1 MDYRPS
7 VTALLAFAVAAWHP
21 ASAHPWASNGTA
33 RGGALASK
41 TGNGTPLTAPA
52 RPATQT
58 QPAKVPTGT
67 TPSTAS
73 HASAVASGAP
83 AASSATPTTGQ
94 RQYFV
99 EIVIFRAR
107 VALGTPEDWQAETG
121 MARTVTG
128 GEAPSGSGIG
138 QLIDLLPASQ
148 YRLTSIADILRGS
161 RAYTTVAH
169 VAWEQTASAW
179 GTHSGFTLQ
188 QLGVDVPGLTGQ
200 VYLER
205 GQYLHLGMTLDY
217 TEQHP
222 PAGLGAAPGTT
233 FVLNET
239 RRVRYYRRNYYDNP
253 AFGVIALVLPVQGPQ
268 PPGR

>member
-1 MDYRPS
+1 MEYRPS
-7 VTALLAFAVAAWHP
+7 VTALFALAVAAWHP
-21 ASAHPWASNGTA
+21 ASAHSLASNGTA
-33 RGGALASK
+33 RGGALA
-41 TGNGTPLTAPA
+41 APA
-52 RPATQT
+52 HTPPQT
-58 QPAKVPTGT
+58 QPAAK
-67 TPSTAS
+67 TPP
-73 HASAVASGAP
+73 VATSGAASNAG
-83 AASSATPTTGQ
+83 AAASATPVAPSTTPPTDL
-94 RQYFV
+94 RRYFV

-107 VALGTPEDWQAETG
+107 VALGTPEDWQAEAG

-128 GEAPSGSGIG
+128 GEAPGGSGIG
-138 QLIDLLPASQ
+138 QLIDLLPTSQ
-148 YRLTSIADILRGS
+148 YHLTSIADILRGS
-161 RAYTTVAH
+161 PAYTPVAH

-179 GTHSGFTLQ
+179 GTHAGFTLQ
-188 QLGVDVPGLTGQ
+188 QLGIAVPGLTGQ

-253 AFGVIALVLPVQGPQ
+253 AFGVIALVLPVRGPQ

>member
-7 VTALLAFAVAAWHP
+7 VTALFALAVAAWHP
-21 ASAHPWASNGTA
+21 AAAHPTA
-33 RGGALASK
+33 FNETAGGAALASG
-41 TGNGTPLTAPA
+41 TGSRTPLTTP
-52 RPATQT
+52 TQT
-58 QPAKVPTGT
+58 QPAARTSPAAASAAPGA
-67 TPSTAS
+67 TAS
-73 HASAVASGAP
+73 AAP
-83 AASSATPTTGQ
+83 ATPSATPTVDV
-94 RQYFV
+94 RRYFV
-99 EIVIFRAR
+99 ELVIFRAR
-107 VALGTPEDWQAETG
+107 IALGTAEDWQAETG

-138 QLIDLLPASQ
+138 QLIDLLPASR
-148 YRLTSIADILRGS
+148 YRLTSIVDILRANP
-161 RAYTTVAH
+161 AYTPVAH

-179 GTHSGFTLQ
+179 GTHAGFMLQ
-188 QLGVDVPGLTGQ
+188 QLGINVPGLTGQ

-253 AFGVIALVLPVQGPQ
+253 AFGVIALVLPVRGPQ

>member
-1 MDYRPS
+1 MDYRLS

-21 ASAHPWASNGTA
+21 ASARPWASRGTA
-33 RGGALASK
+33 RGGALAGE
-41 TGNGTPLTAPA
+41 TEHLAPPAAPA
-52 RPATQT
+52 PPATRN
-58 QPAKVPTGT
+58 QPAKAPPVVT
-67 TPSTAS
+67 
-73 HASAVASGAP
+73 SGAASNAGA
-83 AASSATPTTGQ
+83 AASSAPPATDL
-94 RQYFV
+94 RRYFV

-107 VALGTPEDWQAETG
+107 VALGTPEDWPAETG
-121 MARTVTG
+121 MARTITG

-148 YRLTSIADILRGS
+148 YHLTSIADILRGS
-161 RAYTTVAH
+161 PAYMPVAH

-179 GTHSGFTLQ
+179 GTHAGFTLQ
-188 QLGVDVPGLTGQ
+188 QLGINVPGLAGQ

-253 AFGVIALVLPVQGPQ
+253 AFGVIALVLPVRGPQ